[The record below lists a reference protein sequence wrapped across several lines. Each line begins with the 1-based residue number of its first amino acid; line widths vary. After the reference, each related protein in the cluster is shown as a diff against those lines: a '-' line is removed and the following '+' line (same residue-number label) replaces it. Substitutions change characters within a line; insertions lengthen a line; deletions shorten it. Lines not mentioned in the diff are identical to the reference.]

1 MTQKTAMTQML
12 EWVTSN
18 YPNFNAA
25 DIEAKIEELLAT
37 EKEQIIDAYCEP
49 YNYEN
54 HLPPDLIDSAE
65 QYYNQTY
72 GQ

>member
-1 MTQKTAMTQML
+1 MTQKTAMQQML

-37 EKEQIIDAYCEP
+37 EKEQIIDAWDNAYSGFHSE
-49 YNYEN
+49 
-54 HLPPDLIDSAE
+54 DVDFTSGE
-65 QYYNQTY
+65 QFYNQTY